1 MTKIKSMKK
10 IVFLFLLFTCSIT
23 FSNSELPFYEVSSEI
38 DTKTEFCKG
47 WEEGYCE
54 GWKDVK
60 GQFSICPVTPICPI
74 PPIGK
79 DNYKGGYNE
88 GFKAGMKK
96 ARKS

>member
-1 MTKIKSMKK
+1 MA
-10 IVFLFLLFTCSIT
+10 LLASSIT
-23 FSNSELPFYEVSSEI
+23 FSNSESSSCDVSSELNI
-38 DTKTEFCKG
+38 KTEFCEG
-47 WEEGYCE
+47 WEDGYCE